1 MTPNWTL
8 LTRSLRNKVG
18 GNLFPFLNR
27 YLVEA
32 GIEDPDD
39 DDDMLAAL
47 DAELGGIGLTNKGGG
62 GDESSSEPDEPDPAI
77 H

>member
-1 MTPNWTL
+1 
-8 LTRSLRNKVG
+8 
-18 GNLFPFLNR
+18 
-27 YLVEA
+27 
-32 GIEDPDD
+32 
-39 DDDMLAAL
+39 MLAAL